1 MKSSL
6 FSITRKVPALA
17 LALPVLA
24 ALGMLLFSRHTLET
38 TRIQR
43 DAARAALAD
52 ATAKVSAAEDM
63 LRRDQLAQAQLA
75 KLRQQG
81 LDQAIDE
88 LRWHEALGKARQDLH
103 LLALHYALAPERP
116 VAHAAE
122 ASSLRTA
129 TLRIDAVLRH
139 EEDFLALMRRL
150 EQVGSGLMTRHCRL
164 SLTQESDAPTR
175 LNARCE
181 LERTYIQWGE
191 MNAGQAEARSAAPPP
206 AGEAT
211 LGDTQER

>member
-1 MKSSL
+1 MTNNLS
-6 FSITRKVPALA
+6 SITRKVPALA
-17 LALPVLA
+17 LALPILA
-24 ALGMLLFSRHTLET
+24 ALGMLLFSRYTLET
-38 TRIQR
+38 ARIQK
-43 DAARAALAD
+43 DAARAALAG
-52 ATAKVSAAEDM
+52 ATAKVSAAEDL
-63 LRRDQLAQAQLA
+63 LRRDQRAQAQLA
-75 KLRQQG
+75 RLRQQG

-88 LRWHEALGKARQDLH
+88 FRWHEALGKARQDLH
-103 LLALHYALAPERP
+103 LLALNYELAPERP
-116 VAHAAE
+116 VAQAAE

-164 SLTQESDAPTR
+164 SLTQESDAPAR
-175 LNARCE
+175 LQARCE

-191 MNAGQAEARSAAPPP
+191 KYAGQAEDRSAAPPP

-211 LGDTQER
+211 LRDTQER